1 MSRELLVLAVAAEVK
16 MSTLARIVKKHA
28 GLSFAPFDVPE
39 IGAAKELFEDD
50 STFTFPSVD
59 SLDVLEQPP
68 QIHEIDDEFASDIS
82 AADIVGQAREE
93 AAKIIEQAEKDCEA
107 IEQAAREKGMQF
119 AQNAIDAEV
128 ENQMNQ
134 SRLQLTN
141 TIEQIAGLNSEITAG
156 AESQLVELA
165 IEIAQKIVAR
175 EVTIDREIA
184 LTLVKVSLK
193 RLNSRTV
200 ARVHLNPE
208 DFAFVQSHREK
219 LDFHGSLEF
228 VEDRSIS
235 VGGCLIRTDTGDID
249 ARIESQFDEI
259 AHGLLGI

>member
-1 MSRELLVLAVAAEVK
+1 LAAAAEVK

-28 GLSFAPFDVPE
+28 GFSFAPFAVPE
-39 IGAAKELFEDD
+39 IGEGKGLFEDD
-50 STFTFPSVD
+50 STFTFPSFD
-59 SLDVLEQPP
+59 LLDALEQPT
-68 QIHEIDDEFASDIS
+68 QSDGES
-82 AADIVGQAREE
+82 VEDAADMSAEDIVAHAREE
-93 AAKIIEQAEKDCEA
+93 AAQIIERAEGDREA

-119 AQNAIDAEV
+119 AENAIEAEV
-128 ENQMNQ
+128 EIQMKEL
-134 SRLQLTN
+134 RLQLTQ
-141 TIEQIAGLNSEITAG
+141 TIEQIAGLNAEITAG
-156 AESQLVELA
+156 AESELVELA

-193 RLNSRTV
+193 RLNSRTI

-235 VGGCLIRTDTGDID
+235 GGGCLIRTDTGDID